1 MKQRCYHCGAEHY
14 GGTCKHCGLGA
25 DLRDM
30 RPSPLDYARILRQII
45 FTGSGQK
52 KPSSRKKFLGHSK
65 ENPAH

>member
-1 MKQRCYHCGAEHY
+1 
-14 GGTCKHCGLGA
+14 
-25 DLRDM
+25 M